1 MAGQCPDLANRCEA
15 AVEPIGDR
23 SPGTGPGPVLRPY
36 MLVRGRTRPTG
47 EWLDVISM
55 VCSQRVPAVEPADLE
70 PEHLEV
76 IRRCRGAMS
85 VADLASALGLPL
97 AVVRIL
103 VADLRDRGLVKIR
116 RPRSEG
122 LADIRLLR
130 EVADGLRRL

>member
-1 MAGQCPDLANRCEA
+1 
-15 AVEPIGDR
+15 VEPRRDR
-23 SPGTGPGPVLRPY
+23 SRNKAFGPVLRPY

-47 EWLDVISM
+47 EWLDVIAM
-55 VCSQRVPAVEPADLE
+55 VCAQRVPAVEPADLE

-76 IRRCRGAMS
+76 VRQCRGATS
-85 VADLASALGLPL
+85 VADLASSLELPL

-116 RPRSEG
+116 RPRAAG
-122 LADIRLLR
+122 IADVRLLR

>member
-1 MAGQCPDLANRCEA
+1 
-15 AVEPIGDR
+15 
-23 SPGTGPGPVLRPY
+23 